1 MKVFGVIY
9 LIWNKINGKRY
20 VGQTIQSLAKR
31 MTQHKCGYLCVDRA
45 IQKYRFENFI
55 YGIIETCET
64 QEQLNEREKFWI
76 VALHCKSPNGYNCTD
91 GGNRDFSVSAET
103 HAKLSLAKS
112 GERNPNYGKKLS
124 HEHRQKISV
133 SHKGKKNPNYG
144 KTCSDETKAKISA
157 THKGEI
163 FSEERCKNISVA
175 RRGKILFRNLSDTIN
190 EQNLSY
196 RKLAKILN
204 LSHSSISMKM
214 TGKRKFTDKD
224 IAKLVEFFG
233 KPAEY
238 LMKGV

>member
-1 MKVFGVIY
+1 MA
-9 LIWNKINGKRY
+9 R
-20 VGQTIQSLAKR
+20 
-31 MTQHKCGYLCVDRA
+31 
-45 IQKYRFENFI
+45 
-55 YGIIETCET
+55 
-64 QEQLNEREKFWI
+64 
-76 VALHCKSPNGYNCTD
+76 
-91 GGNRDFSVSAET
+91 
-103 HAKLSLAKS
+103 
-112 GERNPNYGKKLS
+112 
-124 HEHRQKISV
+124 
-133 SHKGKKNPNYG
+133 KGKKR
-144 KTCSDETKAKISA
+144 SDETKAKISA

-175 RRGKILFRNLSDTIN
+175 RRSKILFKNLSDTIN

-238 LMKGV
+238 LMKGI